1 MACAAAAVLHPCGGC
16 PLAAHPRR
24 RSAAPGG
31 GQQQSYAERVLVRL
45 GEGEPVKVSSENI
58 REMGLAKLVARLLAT
73 GARRVRIQTSLINT
87 KWAI

>member
-1 MACAAAAVLHPCGGC
+1 MACAAAAVLHPCGGG

-45 GEGEPVKVSSENI
+45 REGEPVKVSSELYYCPPHLPQGI
-58 REMGLAKLVARLLAT
+58 VLEL
-73 GARRVRIQTSLINT
+73 
-87 KWAI
+87 